1 MNIMINKKRE
11 RMLSRL
17 EFSPA
22 NRALA
27 LCSYLRLFLY
37 FLTAYPTFR
46 HSFTRRSV
54 LNGF

>member
-1 MNIMINKKRE
+1 MINKKGE
-11 RMLSRL
+11 GLLGRL
-17 EFSPA
+17 EFSTA

-27 LCSYLRLFLY
+27 LCSYLRLFLD